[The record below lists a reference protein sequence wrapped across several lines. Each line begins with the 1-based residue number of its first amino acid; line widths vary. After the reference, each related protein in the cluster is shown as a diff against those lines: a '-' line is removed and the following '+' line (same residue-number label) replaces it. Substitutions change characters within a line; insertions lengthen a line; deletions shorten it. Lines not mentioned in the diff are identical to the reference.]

1 MGCEARGDFRLLRGV
16 AVAALGCAGL
26 AACATPLP
34 TRLPQTTSTARP
46 YSGPPPPGSTNGLR
60 GTEKPYQI
68 KGVWYY
74 PKADPELRRAGGR
87 LVVWR
92 ARS

>member
-1 MGCEARGDFRLLRGV
+1 MESETQGAFRLLRGV

-34 TRLPQTTSTARP
+34 TRQSPTASTARP
-46 YSGPPPPGSTNGLR
+46 YSGPPAPGSTSGLR

-68 KGVWYY
+68 RGV
-74 PKADPELRRAGGR
+74 
-87 LVVWR
+87 
-92 ARS
+92 